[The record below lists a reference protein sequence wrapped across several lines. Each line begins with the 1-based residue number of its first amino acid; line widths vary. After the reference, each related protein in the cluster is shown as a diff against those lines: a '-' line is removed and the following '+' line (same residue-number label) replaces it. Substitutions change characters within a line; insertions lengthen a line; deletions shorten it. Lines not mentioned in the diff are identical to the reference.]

1 MTEPHADERREEA
14 PHPFDEQQPP
24 DTSHQG
30 GHTGRS
36 DVPGQRSSPADA
48 SAEHPEQSEHPDMPK
63 PTKPVKPVKSEK
75 PAEKA
80 TEQGE
85 SDAPGTSTPQ
95 RTSTPLGT
103 STARGTTSIPSAPE
117 RDWALAAHLGSFLAA
132 YVALGF
138 LCPLIVLLAK
148 GKSSS
153 FVRQHAIESLN
164 FQLTAL
170 GAALVTA
177 VLSFVY
183 VGLIL
188 LPFLII
194 GYVALVVMAGLAAY
208 RGQSYRYPVS
218 LRMIS

>member
-1 MTEPHADERREEA
+1 MK
-14 PHPFDEQQPP
+14 
-24 DTSHQG
+24 
-30 GHTGRS
+30 
-36 DVPGQRSSPADA
+36 PA
-48 SAEHPEQSEHPDMPK
+48 
-63 PTKPVKPVKSEK
+63 KSEK

-85 SDAPGTSTPQ
+85 SDALGTSTPQ
-95 RTSTPLGT
+95 GT
-103 STARGTTSIPSAPE
+103 STAQGTSTPPRTSTAQGTSIPTAPE

-194 GYVALVVMAGLAAY
+194 GYVALVIMAGLAAY